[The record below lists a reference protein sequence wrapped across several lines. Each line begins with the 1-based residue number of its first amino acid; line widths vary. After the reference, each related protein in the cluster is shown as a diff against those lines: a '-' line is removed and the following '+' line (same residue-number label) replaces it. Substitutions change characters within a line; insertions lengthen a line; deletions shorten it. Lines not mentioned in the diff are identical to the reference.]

1 MKKIILINIIFIFI
15 LTIVGEL
22 FLGSWFKKN
31 NFGIHM
37 RGHLNAKFKVESV
50 GASKNNI
57 KKEFI
62 FFRNSL
68 GFRNYEIEAKDIDAV
83 FLGGSTTIQSY
94 LPYEETI
101 VGLLNSLF
109 KENDIS
115 IVNAGLEG
123 KSTYGYL
130 CDFKYWFSKIE
141 DLKPKYFIF
150 YTGYNDTWNTSN
162 SSMMDCEKITSRTST
177 LHKSIDYLI
186 NNSFILASIIKL
198 KHYFFEEKITFDAR
212 TYGSNH
218 NENNKAKY
226 TSYLDAKKILQNE
239 EITEVQKNKILRYQD
254 NLNELK
260 KVILEKNIKP
270 IFITQIDSAGNHNK
284 ILYRINEVTKKFAL
298 KNSFIL
304 IRLDE
309 EIILNPDDF
318 YDDVHSNQIGSAK
331 IARYIYSKLKNFF

>member
-1 MKKIILINIIFIFI
+1 M
-15 LTIVGEL
+15 TIVGEL

-37 RGHLNAKFKVESV
+37 RGHLNAKFKVESI
-50 GASKNNI
+50 GASQNDE
-57 KKEFI
+57 KKEFT

-68 GFRNYEIEAKDIDAV
+68 GFRNHEIKAEEIDAV

-101 VGLLNSLF
+101 VGLLNGLF
-109 KENDIS
+109 KSKNIS

-141 DLKPKYFIF
+141 NLRPKYFIF

-162 SSMMDCEKITSRTST
+162 SKMMDCEKITSRAST
-177 LHKSIDYLI
+177 LHKFIDYSV
-186 NNSFILASIIKL
+186 NNSFILASTIKL
-198 KHYFFEEKITFDAR
+198 KHYFLEEKITFDAR
-212 TYGSNH
+212 TYGSKH
-218 NENNKAKY
+218 NINNKVKY
-226 TSYLDAKKILQNE
+226 TSYLDAKKIIEKE
-239 EITEVQKNKILRYQD
+239 EISEEQKSKILQYQD

-270 IFITQIDSAGNHNK
+270 IFITQIDSAGNHNQ
-284 ILYRINEVTKKFAL
+284 ILYRINFETKKFAIE
-298 KNSFIL
+298 NGFTL

-318 YDDVHSNQIGSAK
+318 YDDVHSNQIGSVKTAN
-331 IARYIYSKLKNFF
+331 YIFSKLKNLF